1 MVSSAFLSLNR
12 APSQVTAHSRL
23 SPAKATSVH
32 ADLDLDSI
40 PENRAGDFNTAELSS
55 RMDRPE
61 VNQLI
66 VKTHRHIASDR
77 RSTLIFC
84 VDLAHVD
91 SLTTTFQKAG
101 IDARSVSSNSRPG
114 YRKHTLE
121 AFLKGEFPVL
131 VNCEVLTEGT
141 DIPVVSS
148 IIGMKISLMIRSIV

>member
-1 MVSSAFLSLNR
+1 MFAQACKSYYADN
-12 APSQVTAHSRL
+12 RL

-32 ADLDLDSI
+32 ADLDLESI
-40 PENRAGDFNTAELSS
+40 SETRAGDFNTAELSS

-66 VKTHRHIASDR
+66 VKTHNHIASDR

-91 SLTTTFQKAG
+91 SLTATFQKAG
-101 IDARSVSSNSRPG
+101 VDARSVSSNSRPG
-114 YRKHTLE
+114 YRKATLD

-141 DIPVVSS
+141 DIPVVCQN
-148 IIGMKISLMIRSIV
+148 